1 MNNTI
6 YIQLFDAVVNT
17 YLMRHCGLRPT
28 DGEQYGMVGE
38 LAQLSSKFVSSLVCL
53 THAVFQK

>member
-17 YLMRHCGLRPT
+17 YLMQHCGLRPT
-28 DGEQYGMVGE
+28 EGQQYGMVG
-38 LAQLSSKFVSSLVCL
+38 ASSVYKYRSKSRHLFM
-53 THAVFQK
+53 ARAMF